1 MSAKKFNIED
11 YLHAIDTKLKD
22 KSKKDLYMIYI
33 MIAASIFAF
42 SYLLFWDMS
51 LKSFEKK
58 IKQTEEITRKIDND
72 KIFLKFNTPQ
82 VVAALDKKIK
92 AQEEKYIEYKD
103 YNAYIKTK
111 LEQIPFLLYDE
122 TVWGDFLNSIDKKA
136 LRYHVKLL
144 NLSNDYTQTG
154 AAFGHVLDI
163 ALSLQ
168 GKYKNTLLFLNAL
181 ETSDLV
187 VDVHDINISTTPKK
201 KLVSDLNISVWGIRY

>member
-1 MSAKKFNIED
+1 MSKKKFNIED
-11 YLHAIDTKLKD
+11 YLHAIDEKLKD
-22 KSKKDLYMIYI
+22 KSQKDLYMIYI

-58 IKQTEEITRKIDND
+58 VKQTEEISRKIDND
-72 KIFLKFNTPQ
+72 KTFLKFNTPQ
-82 VVAALDKKIK
+82 VVAALDNKIK
-92 AQEEKYIEYKD
+92 TEEKKYIEYKD
-103 YNAYIKTK
+103 YNTYIKTK

-136 LRYHVKLL
+136 LRYNVKLL
-144 NLSNDYTQTG
+144 HLSNDYTQTG
-154 AAFGHVLDI
+154 AAFGHVLD
-163 ALSLQ
+163 LSLTLQ

-187 VDVHDINISTTPKK
+187 VDVHDINISTTSKK